1 VLTPAIGVV
10 LDGHEGARLHAVDVK
25 FAVQMVD
32 FVLQDSGVPSFG
44 FDVLRIAMFVEAMHA
59 DAAEA
64 RHLGGVAI
72 DAETT
77 LEKFQLCIIGNFQ
90 SWIDEHVKGNRHT
103 GAGTYLLGSPRGVV
117 LGTIFDDGELQA
129 ESDLRGGET
138 YAGREAKGSNI
149 SAMVCW
155 NSGDSISSGRM
166 GRAS

>member
-1 VLTPAIGVV
+1 
-10 LDGHEGARLHAVDVK
+10 
-25 FAVQMVD
+25 
-32 FVLQDSGVPSFG
+32 
-44 FDVLRIAMFVEAMHA
+44 
-59 DAAEA
+59 
-64 RHLGGVAI
+64 
-72 DAETT
+72 
-77 LEKFQLCIIGNFQ
+77 
-90 SWIDEHVKGNRHT
+90 VKGNRHT